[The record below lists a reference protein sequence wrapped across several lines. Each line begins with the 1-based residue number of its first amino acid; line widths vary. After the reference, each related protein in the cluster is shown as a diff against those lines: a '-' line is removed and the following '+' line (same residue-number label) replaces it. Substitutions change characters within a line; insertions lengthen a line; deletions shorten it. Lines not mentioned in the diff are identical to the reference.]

1 MQTQFPSIVMQH
13 IRPQLSIDRIGGRRG
28 DAAWIEGML
37 AHPQARYLLLA
48 DLRPAVVSDADDR
61 ASALRSFA
69 TGDLT
74 GIRLDLADVVF
85 LGLAEQ
91 DAPVFAVALGA
102 HLLAA
107 FGSVLE
113 GCGPF
118 VELRSLALQGQIPP
132 EELALAAQAR
142 ALAAWHATQRCC
154 GKCGARTRSREGGWR
169 RDCRA
174 CGQMHFPRSDPAVIM
189 AITHSGRLLLGHE
202 HRFPDKFYSV
212 LAGFVEPGDDIE
224 TAVRRETMEEAGVV
238 VGAVRYI
245 ASQPW
250 PFPHQ
255 LMVGCWAEALSDTI
269 TLDVAELPEARWVSR
284 DEVTAMLA
292 DSHPLG
298 HKVPPPL
305 SIAHTLIRAFA
316 EGKLGA
322 D

>member
-132 EELALAAQAR
+132 HGTPPSAAAANAAR
-142 ALAAWHATQRCC
+142 APARAKAAGGAIAGPAARCTFR
-154 GKCGARTRSREGGWR
+154 APTR
-169 RDCRA
+169 
-174 CGQMHFPRSDPAVIM
+174 Q
-189 AITHSGRLLLGHE
+189 
-202 HRFPDKFYSV
+202 
-212 LAGFVEPGDDIE
+212 
-224 TAVRRETMEEAGVV
+224 
-238 VGAVRYI
+238 
-245 ASQPW
+245 
-250 PFPHQ
+250 
-255 LMVGCWAEALSDTI
+255 
-269 TLDVAELPEARWVSR
+269 
-284 DEVTAMLA
+284 
-292 DSHPLG
+292 
-298 HKVPPPL
+298 
-305 SIAHTLIRAFA
+305 
-316 EGKLGA
+316 
-322 D
+322 